1 MPHAHCF
8 LLALLVLVA
17 TAGRAEVVLAP
28 LFTDHAVL
36 QRDKPLPIWG
46 RADAGEKITVAF
58 AGQTHTTNATKDG
71 RWIVML
77 DALPAQVAGAD
88 LVVTGKNTVII
99 SDVLVG
105 EVWLCSGQSN
115 MEFTVDA
122 RAGTWQANARV
133 ERAATEIAG
142 ARFPLIR
149 HIRIAQ
155 TVAASPTDTVKTSGW
170 ELTTP
175 ETVGG
180 FTAVGYFFARDL
192 FQKLNV
198 PIGVI
203 NSSVGG
209 TPVEAWLSPAA
220 LASAPALTV
229 VNERWTKNIAEYP
242 AKKTQYDADRA
253 AWLAAEAAAKAA
265 PVSSPI
271 AKAKTKTPP
280 LTPHA
285 AFLKANPRPRAPR
298 GPGDTWTPTGL
309 FNGMI
314 NPLLPYALR
323 GALWYQ
329 GESNTDR
336 PGEYRALFSALITAW
351 RGHFGQGDFPFYFVQ
366 LANFKATYEPTPHQ
380 WPLLREAQTETL
392 DLAQTG
398 QAITID
404 IGNPDDIHPT
414 NKQDVGRRLALLAR
428 NRIYGITGNDTGP
441 TFAGLTREGSAL
453 RVKFTH
459 ATDGLVAHDQPAQSL
474 EIAGVDRVFHPAKA
488 RIVRDTLLVSAP
500 EVPEPIAVRYAWT
513 NSPVANLFNGSGLPA
528 APFRSD
534 RW

>member
-1 MPHAHCF
+1 MPHARCF
-8 LLALLVLVA
+8 LFALLVLVA
-17 TAGRAEVVLAP
+17 TTGRAEVVLAP

-36 QRDKPLPIWG
+36 QRDKPVPIWG
-46 RADAGEKITVAF
+46 RADAGEKITVTF
-58 AGQTHTTNATKDG
+58 AGQTHATTAAKDG

-77 DALPAQVAGAD
+77 DALPAQVTGAD
-88 LVVTGKNTVII
+88 LVITGKNVVTI
-99 SDVLVG
+99 SDVVVG

-122 RAGTWQANARV
+122 RAGTWQAKSRV
-133 ERAATEIAG
+133 DRAATEIAG

-155 TVAASPTDTVKTSGW
+155 TVATTPADSVKTSSW

-220 LASAPALTV
+220 LASAPSFASV
-229 VNERWTKNIAEYP
+229 GERWSKNIADYP

-265 PVSSPI
+265 PAPI

-280 LTPHA
+280 LTAHA

-336 PGEYRALFSALITAW
+336 PSEYRALFSALITAW

-366 LANFKATYEPTPHQ
+366 LANFKAAYEPAPHQ
-380 WPLLREAQTETL
+380 WPLLREAQTDTL
-392 DLAQTG
+392 DLPQTG
-398 QAITID
+398 QAVTID
-404 IGNPDDIHPT
+404 IGNPDDVHPT

-428 NRIYGITGNDTGP
+428 NRVYGITGNDTGP
-441 TFAGLTREGSAL
+441 TFAGCTREGAAL

-459 ATDGLVAHDQPAQSL
+459 ASDGLVAHDQPAQSL
-474 EIAGVDRVFHPAKA
+474 EIAGADRVFYPAKA
-488 RIVRDTLLVSAP
+488 QIVRDTLLVSAP
-500 EVPEPIAVRYAWT
+500 EVTEPVAVRYAWT
-513 NSPVANLFNGSGLPA
+513 NAPVANLFNGSGLPA
-528 APFRSD
+528 APFRSY

>member
-1 MPHAHCF
+1 MPLTRR
-8 LLALLVLVA
+8 LLFVGLVIVA
-17 TAGRAEVVLAP
+17 TAVHAEVVLAP

-36 QRDKPLPIWG
+36 QRDKPVPIWG
-46 RADAGEKITVAF
+46 RADASEKITVVF
-58 AGQTHTTNATKDG
+58 AGQTHTTTAAKDG

-77 DALPAQVAGAD
+77 DALAAQVAGAD
-88 LVVTGKNTVII
+88 LVVTGKNTVTI

-133 ERAATEIAG
+133 DRAAIEIAS

-149 HIRIAQ
+149 HVRIAH
-155 TVAASPTDTVKTSGW
+155 TVAATPAEAVKTSGW

-192 FQKLNV
+192 FQKLGV

-209 TPVEAWLSPAA
+209 TPVESWLSPAA
-220 LASAPALTV
+220 LTSAPALAGV
-229 VNERWTKNIAEYP
+229 SERWTKNLAEYP
-242 AKKTQYDADRA
+242 AKKAQYEADRA
-253 AWLAAEAAAKAA
+253 AWLAAEATAKAA
-265 PVSSPI
+265 PATAPLG
-271 AKAKTKTPP
+271 KTKIKTPP
-280 LTPHA
+280 LSPHA

-329 GESNTDR
+329 GESNTER
-336 PGEYRALFSALITAW
+336 PREYRALFSAMITAW

-366 LANFKATYEPTPHQ
+366 LANFKATYEPTPQQ
-380 WPLLREAQTETL
+380 WPLLREAQSDIL
-392 DLAQTG
+392 DLPQTG
-398 QAITID
+398 QAVTID

-441 TFAGLTREGSAL
+441 SFAGLTREGSAL

-459 ATDGLVAHDQPAQSL
+459 ASDGLVAHDQPAQSL
-474 EIAGVDRVFHPAKA
+474 EIAGADRVFHPAKA

-500 EVPEPIAVRYAWT
+500 EVPEPVAVRYAWT
-513 NSPVANLFNGSGLPA
+513 NSPLANLFNGSGLPA